1 MRERWGVS
9 GMTALELL
17 RCSSTGGL
25 FTVADEFP
33 AEPGRPL
40 EVRLMETREA
50 LARLQQSIRE
60 QCPGDHR
67 YVQHRVG
74 WPPWCEACGFT
85 DIGLHRSEYG
95 RG

>member
-1 MRERWGVS
+1 MAANLGS
-9 GMTALELL
+9 SQLELL

-25 FTVADEFP
+25 LTVADEFP
-33 AEPGRPL
+33 AEPGRPI

-50 LARLQQSIRE
+50 LARLQQRIAA
-60 QCPGDHR
+60 QCPGEHV

-74 WPPWCEACGFT
+74 WPPWCEACGYT
-85 DIGLHRSEYG
+85 DTGLHRSEYS